1 MEQSFRSLK
10 RDGRKKTGHRVLSKT
25 LVAML
30 ADTPLVRNLDN
41 PDYLRILLQG
51 KLTLAERFAEIDIQQ
66 VCQHEQE
73 NSRQF
78 RKYPKHM
85 RRLLRI
91 LHLPRKLVKTAAA

>member
-1 MEQSFRSLK
+1 M
-10 RDGRKKTGHRVLSKT
+10 LSKT
-25 LVAML
+25 LAAML

-51 KLTLAERFAEIDIQQ
+51 KRTLAERFAEIDIQQ
-66 VCQHEQE
+66 VRQQDKE

-85 RRLLRI
+85 RRLLRVRI
-91 LHLPRKLVKTAAA
+91 CPESS